1 MRAVIALP
9 LACVL
14 AIAGCSRTTS
24 TSPSINSPITSGFS
38 TGGVWTSALTNRAA
52 STCTEFRWTIAE
64 VTPTR
69 ASGTFTA
76 VCNGATTVSGSAH
89 GTLSGSTITWTATAT
104 AALPNQPACAIALI
118 GTIDF
123 QGTTVRLIYSGT
135 TCLGPVSGTEFL
147 VKQ

>member
-1 MRAVIALP
+1 MRAVITLP
-9 LACVL
+9 LAFVL
-14 AIAGCSRTTS
+14 ALAGCSRTTS
-24 TSPSINSPITSGFS
+24 TSPSTNSPITSGFS
-38 TGGVWTSALTNRAA
+38 AGVWTSALTNRAA

-76 VCNGATTVSGSAH
+76 VCNSATTVSGSAQ

-104 AALPNQPACAIALI
+104 AALPNQPACAIALT

-123 QGTTVRLIYSGT
+123 QGTTVRVIYSGT